1 MGNAAFLRCEK
12 CPCINSPDLKFQTP
26 KNIIVNNIQQKY
38 FEIST
43 QNSQLN
49 HLSTFENSNYNTF
62 NNLSLKKTI
71 HNYFIRNTQPDNSI
85 QFTIHSQYPKRN
97 FTFFNKSEI
106 DNSHEKVTIKNSKNH
121 NESFF
126 ESRNG
131 SYIESRIKGNSLID
145 EKIIVNLNE
154 EKEEMFKYFIDN
166 KDIKTRDNNYNI
178 DNSNEDNNQNETL
191 ILNKEEFDEKV
202 NNISKSKTNLLGSPV
217 QKRKKKPLYEDTIIK
232 EKLLNTKISLFN
244 DINTSS
250 QKYINFNY
258 SNISKNSK
266 LNINL
271 KKKESNSLEVSD
283 ETPSNILHSYTN
295 LKNINLKNQRP
306 SISSIFSELENVIIS
321 QHPKGYFLYKSKNY
335 KYYGNKD
342 SNGLKQGFGIVK
354 WIDKSELKSIFEN
367 NKINTYGIFTDY
379 QMDYSIFCG
388 KYKDNI
394 PKGYGY
400 YIKDNIRTEGD
411 GWLKNHMNGIG
422 MQIFCSD
429 DHFYQ
434 GEFYKSSKSGIG
446 LYRWSDGSV
455 CLGEWNDDKL
465 NGYGIIKY
473 SNDNVFVGEFKE
485 NLMDG
490 WGEFLW
496 NDRKYYLGEYKDG
509 LKHGFGIY
517 VSDFKKID
525 FYAGFWEYGKV
536 NGFGIK
542 VDGENLKI
550 GVWKDG
556 RKVSWIKQWE
566 IKDYVKPSQNK
577 FLKFLKQDYNSLKK
591 FVVKCQKHEIF
602 HEKFLTIIKI

>member
-1 MGNAAFLRCEK
+1 MGNAAFLTCQK
-12 CPCINSPDLKFQTP
+12 CLNSNSPDLTIKTP

-43 QNSQLN
+43 SNSQLN
-49 HLSTFENSNYNTF
+49 HLSTLENSNYNTLQ
-62 NNLSLKKTI
+62 NLSFKKTF
-71 HNYFIRNTQPDNSI
+71 HNYFSRNSQPENSI
-85 QFTIHSQYPKRN
+85 QFTIHSQYPKRH
-97 FTFFNKSEI
+97 FTFFNKSEN
-106 DNSHEKVTIKNSKNH
+106 DNSQEKTIKLKSNNN

-126 ESRNG
+126 ESKNG
-131 SYIESRIKGNSLID
+131 SFIGSKIKGSSLID
-145 EKIIVNLNE
+145 DKLNE
-154 EKEEMFKYFIDN
+154 GKEIMLKYFIDN
-166 KDIKTRDNNYNI
+166 KDIKNPDKEF
-178 DNSNEDNNQNETL
+178 SSFENEENNQSGTL
-191 ILNKEEFDEKV
+191 ILNKEESSEKI

-217 QKRKKKPLYEDTIIK
+217 RKGKKKPLYEDTIIK

-244 DINTSS
+244 EENNNPNHKNIT
-250 QKYINFNY
+250 FNY
-258 SNISKNSK
+258 SNISKNK
-266 LNINL
+266 NLNLNF
-271 KKKESNSLEVSD
+271 KKKEKNSLEVSD
-283 ETPSNILHSYTN
+283 ETPKNILHSYTN
-295 LKNINLKNQRP
+295 LKNMNLKNKRP
-306 SISSIFSELENVIIS
+306 SISSIFSEIENVIIS

-335 KYYGNKD
+335 EYYGKKD

-354 WIDKSELKSIFEN
+354 WTDKSELKSIFEN
-367 NKINTYGIFTDY
+367 NKINTYAIFTDY
-379 QMDYSIFCG
+379 QMDFSIFCG

-400 YIKDNIRTEGD
+400 YIKDNVRTEGD

-434 GEFYKSSKSGIG
+434 GEFYKSAKSGIG

-473 SNDNVFVGEFKE
+473 SNDNVYVGQFKE

-517 VSDFKKID
+517 VNDFKKID

-556 RKVSWIKQWE
+556 RKVNWIKHWE

-577 FLKFLKQDYNSLKK
+577 FLKFLKQDYPTLKK
-591 FVVKCQKHEIF
+591 FVLKCQKHEIF

>member
-49 HLSTFENSNYNTF
+49 HLSTFENSNYNTL
-62 NNLSLKKTI
+62 NNLSFKKTF
-71 HNYFIRNTQPDNSI
+71 HNYFTRNTQPESSI
-85 QFTIHSQYPKRN
+85 HFTIHSQYPKRQ
-97 FTFFNKSEI
+97 FTFFHKCEI
-106 DNSHEKVTIKNSKNH
+106 DNSQDKIIIKKSNIQND
-121 NESFF
+121 SFF
-126 ESRNG
+126 ES
-131 SYIESRIKGNSLID
+131 SKIKGSSLID
-145 EKIIVNLNE
+145 DKVLDNLNE
-154 EKEEMFKYFIDN
+154 GKEVMFKYFIENNEIQNREN
-166 KDIKTRDNNYNI
+166 KNYNS
-178 DNSNEDNNQNETL
+178 DNSIEESNQKETL
-191 ILNKEEFDEKV
+191 VLNKEEFDEKI
-202 NNISKSKTNLLGSPV
+202 NNISKAKTGLVGSPV
-217 QKRKKKPLYEDTIIK
+217 EKRKKKPLYEDTLIK
-232 EKLLNTKISLFN
+232 EKLLNTKISIFN
-244 DINTSS
+244 DENTSS
-250 QKYINFNY
+250 HKNIIFNY
-258 SNISKNSK
+258 SNISKNK
-266 LNINL
+266 NLNLNL
-271 KKKESNSLEVSD
+271 KIKEKNSIQVSD
-283 ETPSNILHSYTN
+283 ETPTNILHSYTN
-295 LKNINLKNQRP
+295 LKNKNYKNKRP

-335 KYYGNKD
+335 TYYGNKD

-354 WIDKSELKSIFEN
+354 WTDKSELKSIFEN

-379 QMDYSIFCG
+379 QIDFSIFCG

-400 YIKDNIRTEGD
+400 YIKDNVRTEGD

-434 GEFYKSSKSGIG
+434 GEFYKSAKSGIG

-550 GVWKDG
+550 GVWKEG
-556 RKVSWIKQWE
+556 RKVNWIKHWE

-577 FLKFLKQDYNSLKK
+577 FLKFLKQDYASLKK
-591 FVVKCQKHEIF
+591 FILKCQKHEIF